1 LFLVLVFFTDPAL
14 TGVFFFSFGRYNP
27 SFKRDGILPLVI
39 MDITLYS
46 YAPAVGPA
54 TPLDPYI
61 CLLNLTSRLVNG
73 IFTPGTNPVGFALP
87 VITGSIPIIFTS
99 KVAVVAE

>member
-1 LFLVLVFFTDPAL
+1 
-14 TGVFFFSFGRYNP
+14 
-27 SFKRDGILPLVI
+27 

-73 IFTPGTNPVGFALP
+73 IFTPGTNPVGLLLP